1 MAWER
6 INMSKS
12 VKFHLILDLIR
23 VPKKDNAD
31 MKNKLM
37 KFRERS
43 TSKENQQPEGKNAR
57 K

>member
-43 TSKENQQPEGKNAR
+43 TSKENQQPEGKNA
-57 K
+57 